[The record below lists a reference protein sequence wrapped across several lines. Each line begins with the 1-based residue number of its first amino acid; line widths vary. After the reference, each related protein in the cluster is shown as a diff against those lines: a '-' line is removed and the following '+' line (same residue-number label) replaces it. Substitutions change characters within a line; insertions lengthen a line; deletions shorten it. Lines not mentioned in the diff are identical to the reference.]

1 MLAIAHSAVLVG
13 LTAIPVRV
21 EVQILRGVPS
31 FELVGFA
38 EAAVRESRVRVKSAL
53 AGVGVDL
60 SEYRVVVNL
69 APADVRKRGSAFDL
83 AIAVGTLAA
92 LSRIPDEAL
101 ADVLLLGELSLN
113 GGVQALRGV
122 IPHLLG
128 ARERGVARAIVP
140 RANEEEASLVEG
152 VNVEL
157 ASSLEEI
164 VSSIG
169 GTSVLGSPKKKR
181 ARDRDIHLPDLS
193 EVRGQETAKYALEVA
208 AAGGHNVLFLG
219 PPGSGKSMLAKR
231 LPSILPPL
239 APEESLEVLAIESVA
254 GVARASLGDARR
266 FRAPHHTVSEFGLVG
281 GGELA
286 RPGEV
291 SLAHCGVLFL
301 DELAEFRRVALEAL
315 REPLEDGVVTVS
327 RAQARA
333 TFPARPMIVGA
344 MNSCPCGHMGGQH
357 GRCQCRSEQ
366 VRAYRARVSGPVVDR
381 LDVQV
386 TLGPVS
392 VEDLQKGSAA
402 ERSASVRARV
412 EKARE
417 IQRQRRLSGRVRGW
431 TNAHLDAKDLD
442 VVCSLPRALQKELA
456 KEMEHHG
463 LTARAY
469 TKVLRVAR
477 TIADLESASAIEE
490 LHLKVAVNFRVL
502 DRESAWTG
510 GTVLPAVVH
519 TAVAS

>member
-92 LSRIPDEAL
+92 LAMIPEEAL

-140 RANEEEASLVEG
+140 RANEEEACLVDG

-164 VSSIG
+164 VSAIKG
-169 GTSVLGSPKKKR
+169 EAVLGSPKKKR
-181 ARDRDIHLPDLS
+181 SRDRDLDLPDLS

-239 APEESLEVLAIESVA
+239 APEEALEVLAIESVA
-254 GVARASLGDARR
+254 GVARPALGDARR
-266 FRAPHHTVSEFGLVG
+266 FRAPHHTVSEFGLIG

-327 RAQARA
+327 RAMARA

-357 GRCQCRSEQ
+357 GRCQCRQEQ
-366 VRAYRARVSGPVVDR
+366 VRAYRSRVSGPVVDR

-392 VEDLQKGSAA
+392 VEDLQKGAAA
-402 ERSASVRARV
+402 ESSALVRARV
-412 EKARE
+412 ERARA
-417 IQRQRRLSGRVRGW
+417 IQRERRLVGRVRAW
-431 TNAHLDAKDLD
+431 TNAHLDPKDLD
-442 VVCSLPRALQKELA
+442 AVCSLPRTLQKELA
-456 KEMEHHG
+456 KEMDHHG

-477 TIADLESASAIEE
+477 TIADLAGASEIEE
-490 LHLKVAVNFRVL
+490 SHLRVAVSFRVL
-502 DRESAWTG
+502 DRESAWTS